1 MQELEKLTHEM
12 DVQMQ
17 LAEESMGRVADVRKV
32 KEKVRRQKLREIERE
47 VKKGKMERMG
57 QMLMKLQRQAE
68 VVGRLQVEE
77 RSVRMRL
84 KNKLT

>member
-32 KEKVRRQKLREIERE
+32 
-47 VKKGKMERMG
+47 
-57 QMLMKLQRQAE
+57 
-68 VVGRLQVEE
+68 
-77 RSVRMRL
+77 
-84 KNKLT
+84 